1 MEDNC
6 ELLSKYLVIMET
18 FLGRKGTTI
27 LYCEKCDYTCF
38 HQSKYERHL
47 GTAKHR
53 RKQMETKQVECKIQC
68 ECGKEYSNRSGLF
81 KHKKKCT
88 YKPPEEK
95 ITELLLHQQEEHKKE
110 QIMLLK
116 NQQEQQRRLI
126 EKQQEEQRRRDEEQ
140 REEQR
145 IRDKE
150 HKQQIEVLTEKIS
163 GMSLVTNNTI
173 NNTTNN
179 NTNTFNLKFFLN
191 TQCKDAIDFNSF
203 LRSIKVDDE
212 DLKKFEDNGYIA
224 GMMNVL
230 ERNLYSMK
238 VEDRPI
244 HCTDKKR
251 KTIYYK
257 KENGDWE
264 KDEKK
269 KKMPILIDHIENVS
283 HNYFEKVYQE
293 SGGHGDNDTESP
305 RYKWYIKMTLA
316 TTGGDYGSSIINHT
330 HIMGMLTEE
339 IYVKV
344 IKNDKLRV

>member
-1 MEDNC
+1 MTDILAEK
-6 ELLSKYLVIMET
+6 SRTYKYV
-18 FLGRKGTTI
+18 
-27 LYCEKCDYTCF
+27 CEKCQFKCND
-38 HQSKYERHL
+38 KRDYERHL
-47 GTAKHR
+47 GTAKHH
-53 RKQMETKQVECKIQC
+53 RKHLETKSVEIKIQC

-81 KHKKKCT
+81 KHKKKCN
-88 YKPPEEK
+88 YKCPEDILKEEMKEILEK
-95 ITELLLHQQEEHKKE
+95 Q
-110 QIMLLK
+110 
-116 NQQEQQRRLI
+116 QQEQRHLI
-126 EKQQEEQRRRDEEQ
+126 EIQQEEQRRRDEEQ
-140 REEQR
+140 R
-145 IRDKE
+145 IRDEE
-150 HKQQIEVLTEKIS
+150 HKQQIEVLTDKIS
-163 GMSLVTNNTI
+163 GMSLVTNHNTI
-173 NNTTNN
+173 NNNN
-179 NTNTFNLKFFLN
+179 TTNTFNLKFFLN

-203 LRSIKVDDE
+203 LRSIKVDDD
-212 DLKKFEDNGYIA
+212 DLKKFEDNGYIG

-269 KKMPILIDHIENVS
+269 KKMPLLIDHIENVS

>member
-18 FLGRKGTTI
+18 FLAEKSRTYK
-27 LYCEKCDYTCF
+27 YVCEKCQFKCND
-38 HQSKYERHL
+38 KRDYERHL
-47 GTAKHR
+47 GTAKHH
-53 RKQMETKQVECKIQC
+53 RKHLETKSVEIKIQC

-81 KHKKKCT
+81 KHKKKCN
-88 YKPPEEK
+88 YKSPEEILK
-95 ITELLLHQQEEHKKE
+95 DEMK
-110 QIMLLK
+110 QILEK
-116 NQQEQQRRLI
+116 QQEQQRHLI
-126 EKQQEEQRRRDEEQ
+126 EKQQEEQRKRDQEQKEEQ
-140 REEQR
+140 RRLIEEQR
-145 IRDKE
+145 DEQRRRDQE

-173 NNTTNN
+173 NNTTN

-203 LRSIKVDDE
+203 LRSIKVDDD
-212 DLKKFEDNGYIA
+212 DLKKFEDNGYIG

-257 KENGDWE
+257 KENSDWE
-264 KDEKK
+264 KDENK
-269 KKMPILIDHIENVS
+269 KKMPLLIDHIENVS

-316 TTGGDYGSSIINHT
+316 TTGGDYGSSNINHT

-344 IKNDKLRV
+344 VKNDKLKV

>member
-1 MEDNC
+1 VDNC
-6 ELLSKYLVIMET
+6 ELLSHYLVIMADN
-18 FLGRKGTTI
+18 LGKKGTTI
-27 LYCEKCDYTCF
+27 LRCEKCDYTCF
-38 HQSKYERHL
+38 HRSKYERHL
-47 GTAKHR
+47 NTAKH
-53 RKQMETKQVECKIQC
+53 KMLTNVDTLSDKIFQC
-68 ECGKEYSNRSGLF
+68 VCGKKYNHRQSYHR
-81 KHKKKCT
+81 HKKKCT
-88 YKPPEEK
+88 YKPPEEMLK
-95 ITELLLHQQEEHKKE
+95 NEMKQILEKQQEE
-110 QIMLLK
+110 
-116 NQQEQQRRLI
+116 QRRLI
-126 EKQQEEQRRRDEEQ
+126 EKQQEVQRRLIEEQ
-140 REEQR
+140 RDEQR
-145 IRDKE
+145 TRDEE

-163 GMSLVTNNTI
+163 GMSLVTNHNTI
-173 NNTTNN
+173 NNNN
-179 NTNTFNLKFFLN
+179 TTNTFNLKFFLN

-203 LRSIKVDDE
+203 LRSIKVDE
-212 DLKKFEDNGYIA
+212 HDLKKFEDNGYIG

-269 KKMPILIDHIENVS
+269 KKMPLLIDHIENVS

-344 IKNDKLRV
+344 VKNDKLRV

>member
-1 MEDNC
+1 
-6 ELLSKYLVIMET
+6 MET
-18 FLGRKGTTI
+18 KKAQKTPKEFV
-27 LYCEKCDYTCF
+27 CEKCEFKCF
-38 HQSKYERHL
+38 KSSDYERHL

-53 RKQMETKQVECKIQC
+53 RKQTETKQAECKIQC

-88 YKPPEEK
+88 YKCPEDILKEEMKEILEK
-95 ITELLLHQQEEHKKE
+95 Q
-110 QIMLLK
+110 
-116 NQQEQQRRLI
+116 QQEQRHLI
-126 EKQQEEQRRRDEEQ
+126 EIQQEEQRRRDEEQ
-140 REEQR
+140 RRRDEQ
-145 IRDKE
+145 

-173 NNTTNN
+173 NNNN
-179 NTNTFNLKFFLN
+179 TTNTFNLKFFLN

-203 LRSIKVDDE
+203 LRSIKVDE
-212 DLKKFEDNGYIA
+212 HDLKKFEDNGYIG

-269 KKMPILIDHIENVS
+269 KKMPLLIDHIENVS

-344 IKNDKLRV
+344 VKNDKLRV

>member
-1 MEDNC
+1 MTDKKSS
-6 ELLSKYLVIMET
+6 LSSVKY
-18 FLGRKGTTI
+18 
-27 LYCEKCDYTCF
+27 YCEKCDYSCLY
-38 HQSKYERHL
+38 SSEYERHL
-47 GTAKHR
+47 GTAKHKILTNTD
-53 RKQMETKQVECKIQC
+53 KQGGNKWECI
-68 ECGKEYSNRSGLF
+68 CGKSYKHRQSYHT
-81 KHKKKCT
+81 HKKKCN
-88 YKPPEEK
+88 YKTPENILKDEMKDILEK
-95 ITELLLHQQEEHKKE
+95 QQQE
-110 QIMLLK
+110 
-116 NQQEQQRRLI
+116 QRRLI
-126 EKQQEEQRRRDEEQ
+126 EQQKDEQRKRDQEQKEEQRKRDQEQKEEQSRLIEEQRRRDE
-140 REEQR
+140 
-145 IRDKE
+145 E

-179 NTNTFNLKFFLN
+179 NTTNTFNLKFFLN

-203 LRSIKVDDE
+203 LRSIKVDDD
-212 DLKKFEDNGYIA
+212 DLKKFEDNGYIG

-269 KKMPILIDHIENVS
+269 KKMPLLIDHIENVS
-283 HNYFEKVYQE
+283 HNYFEKVYEE

-344 IKNDKLRV
+344 VKNDKLRV

>member
-1 MEDNC
+1 
-6 ELLSKYLVIMET
+6 MET

-53 RKQMETKQVECKIQC
+53 RKQMETNQVECKIQC

-81 KHKKKCT
+81 KHKKKCN
-88 YKPPEEK
+88 YKPPEE
-95 ITELLLHQQEEHKKE
+95 I
-110 QIMLLK
+110 LK
-116 NQQEQQRRLI
+116 NEMKEILK
-126 EKQQEEQRRRDEEQ
+126 EQQEEQRKLLIEQ
-140 REEQR
+140 QEQ
-145 IRDKE
+145 

-163 GMSLVTNNTI
+163 GMSLVTNHNTI

-203 LRSIKVDDE
+203 LRSIKVDDH

-344 IKNDKLRV
+344 VKNDKLKV

>member
-1 MEDNC
+1 MEDKC
-6 ELLSKYLVIMET
+6 ELLSQYLVIM
-18 FLGRKGTTI
+18 TTEKSS
-27 LYCEKCDYTCF
+27 LSSDKYYCQKCDYSCLY
-38 HQSKYERHL
+38 SSEYERHL
-47 GTAKHR
+47 GTAKHK
-53 RKQMETKQVECKIQC
+53 KQHLTTEEQQKKLECL
-68 ECGKEYSNRSGLF
+68 CGKKYKERTALYR
-81 KHKKKCT
+81 HKKKCT
-88 YKPPEEK
+88 YKCPEDK
-95 ITELLLHQQEEHKKE
+95 MTELLL
-110 QIMLLK
+110 
-116 NQQEQQRRLI
+116 
-126 EKQQEEQRRRDEEQ
+126 KQQEEQRRLLEEQ

-145 IRDKE
+145 RRDEE

-203 LRSIKVDDE
+203 LRSIKVDDH

-305 RYKWYIKMTLA
+305 RYKWYIKMTFA
-316 TTGGDYGSSIINHT
+316 TTGGNYGSSDINHT
-330 HIMGMLTEE
+330 HIMGLITDE

-344 IKNDKLRV
+344 VKNDKLRV

>member
-6 ELLSKYLVIMET
+6 ELLSKYLVIM
-18 FLGRKGTTI
+18 TTKKAPKTPKEFV
-27 LYCEKCDYTCF
+27 CEKCHFKCF
-38 HQSKYERHL
+38 KPSDYERHL
-47 GTAKHR
+47 GTAKHK
-53 RKQMETKQVECKIQC
+53 KQHLTTEEQNKKLECI
-68 ECGKEYSNRSGLF
+68 CGKKYKERTALYR
-81 KHKKKCT
+81 HKKKCN
-88 YKPPEEK
+88 YKTPDEK
-95 ITELLLHQQEEHKKE
+95 IAELLLQQQEEHKKE

-126 EKQQEEQRRRDEEQ
+126 EEQQRRDEEQ
-140 REEQR
+140 RDEQR
-145 IRDKE
+145 IRDQE

-179 NTNTFNLKFFLN
+179 NTTNTFNLKFFLN

-203 LRSIKVDDE
+203 LRSIKVDDD
-212 DLKKFEDNGYIA
+212 DLKKFEDNGYIG

-269 KKMPILIDHIENVS
+269 KKMPLLIDHIENVS

-344 IKNDKLRV
+344 VKNDKLRI

>member
-1 MEDNC
+1 VDNC
-6 ELLSKYLVIMET
+6 ELLSKYLVIMTT
-18 FLGRKGTTI
+18 FLAEKSRTYK
-27 LYCEKCDYTCF
+27 YVCEKCNYKCND
-38 HQSKYERHL
+38 KRDYERHL

-53 RKQMETKQVECKIQC
+53 KQHLTTEEQNKKLECI
-68 ECGKEYSNRSGLF
+68 CGKKYKERTALYR
-81 KHKKKCT
+81 HKKKCN
-88 YKPPEEK
+88 YKPPEE
-95 ITELLLHQQEEHKKE
+95 I
-110 QIMLLK
+110 LK
-116 NQQEQQRRLI
+116 NEMKEILENQQQQQRHLI
-126 EKQQEEQRRRDEEQ
+126 EKQQEEQRKRDKEQKEEQRRLIEQQ

-145 IRDKE
+145 IRDEE

-163 GMSLVTNNTI
+163 GMSLVTNHNTI
-173 NNTTNN
+173 NNN

-203 LRSIKVDDE
+203 LRSIKVDDD
-212 DLKKFEDNGYIA
+212 DLKKFEDNGYIG
-224 GMMNVL
+224 GMMNIL

>member
-1 MEDNC
+1 MKE
-6 ELLSKYLVIMET
+6 
-18 FLGRKGTTI
+18 I
-27 LYCEKCDYTCF
+27 LEK
-38 HQSKYERHL
+38 Q
-47 GTAKHR
+47 
-53 RKQMETKQVECKIQC
+53 
-68 ECGKEYSNRSGLF
+68 
-81 KHKKKCT
+81 
-88 YKPPEEK
+88 
-95 ITELLLHQQEEHKKE
+95 
-110 QIMLLK
+110 
-116 NQQEQQRRLI
+116 QQEQRHLI
-126 EKQQEEQRRRDEEQ
+126 EIQQEEQRRLD
-140 REEQR
+140 EEQR
-145 IRDKE
+145 IRDQE

-173 NNTTNN
+173 NNTTN

-203 LRSIKVDDE
+203 LRSIKVDDD
-212 DLKKFEDNGYIA
+212 DLKKFEDNGYIG

-264 KDEKK
+264 KDENK
-269 KKMPILIDHIENVS
+269 KKMPLLIDHIENVS

-344 IKNDKLRV
+344 VKNDKLRV

>member
-6 ELLSKYLVIMET
+6 ELLSKYLVIMANKKTSFTSEK
-18 FLGRKGTTI
+18 FI
-27 LYCEKCDYTCF
+27 CQKCDYKCLYY
-38 HQSKYERHL
+38 SDYERHL
-47 GTAKHR
+47 NTAKHKR
-53 RKQMETKQVECKIQC
+53 LILANNNTTKLFKCD
-68 ECGKEYSNRSGLF
+68 CGKEYTHNSSLC

-88 YKPPEEK
+88 YKCPEDK
-95 ITELLLHQQEEHKKE
+95 MTELLL
-110 QIMLLK
+110 
-116 NQQEQQRRLI
+116 
-126 EKQQEEQRRRDEEQ
+126 KQQEEQRKLLIEQ
-140 REEQR
+140 QEQ
-145 IRDKE
+145 

-203 LRSIKVDDE
+203 LRSIKVDDD
-212 DLKKFEDNGYIA
+212 DLKKFEDNGYIG

-344 IKNDKLRV
+344 VKNDKLKV

>member
-1 MEDNC
+1 
-6 ELLSKYLVIMET
+6 
-18 FLGRKGTTI
+18 
-27 LYCEKCDYTCF
+27 
-38 HQSKYERHL
+38 
-47 GTAKHR
+47 
-53 RKQMETKQVECKIQC
+53 
-68 ECGKEYSNRSGLF
+68 
-81 KHKKKCT
+81 
-88 YKPPEEK
+88 
-95 ITELLLHQQEEHKKE
+95 
-110 QIMLLK
+110 
-116 NQQEQQRRLI
+116 
-126 EKQQEEQRRRDEEQ
+126 
-140 REEQR
+140 
-145 IRDKE
+145 
-150 HKQQIEVLTEKIS
+150 
-163 GMSLVTNNTI
+163 MSLVTNHNTI
-173 NNTTNN
+173 NNNN
-179 NTNTFNLKFFLN
+179 TTNTFNLKFFLN

-203 LRSIKVDDE
+203 LRSIKVDDD
-212 DLKKFEDNGYIA
+212 DLKKFEDNGYIG

-269 KKMPILIDHIENVS
+269 KKMPLLIDHIENVS

>member
-1 MEDNC
+1 M
-6 ELLSKYLVIMET
+6 
-18 FLGRKGTTI
+18 
-27 LYCEKCDYTCF
+27 
-38 HQSKYERHL
+38 
-47 GTAKHR
+47 
-53 RKQMETKQVECKIQC
+53 
-68 ECGKEYSNRSGLF
+68 
-81 KHKKKCT
+81 
-88 YKPPEEK
+88 
-95 ITELLLHQQEEHKKE
+95 TELLLKQQKE
-110 QIMLLK
+110 
-116 NQQEQQRRLI
+116 QRRLL
-126 EKQQEEQRRRDEEQ
+126 EEQ

-145 IRDKE
+145 IRDE
-150 HKQQIEVLTEKIS
+150 QHKQQIEVLTEKIS
-163 GMSLVTNNTI
+163 GMSLVTNHNTI

-203 LRSIKVDDE
+203 LRSIKVDDD

-344 IKNDKLRV
+344 VKNDKLKV